1 MITFH
6 LSKPGA
12 KDRKEAKN
20 IFLYATGKTISIFGT
35 SIYNFAL
42 GLYVLKLTGS
52 AFSFAVTLILGIVP
66 MIIMNP
72 LAGVIAD
79 KFNKRTLVVSMDL
92 LSGLLL
98 VLVYLLSNLY
108 GLNLILIYS
117 TTLLLTVFTTFF
129 GVGVEAGKPN
139 MVSEK
144 RLMDINSVGKIID
157 SVSSILG
164 PMLGGF
170 VFAIF
175 DMETFI
181 LINGISFIF
190 SGLSMLFINF
200 KLFNH
205 ESDVDHSGEKIR
217 FVHDIKDGFRYLV
230 SKKSLMS
237 IFILLITVNFFLGFA
252 VTIPLPYFINTVLKL
267 GSKDFG
273 MIQGAFPLGMILGAV
288 LVKKVTEKISYSN
301 LLKGLRFSLA
311 IFMIISGMPVL
322 PHNLQINPSLYT
334 GFYSVVMFCF
344 GFLIAFIDIP
354 LAYFMQKEI
363 PDEYRGRVFSISIS
377 IGKTMLPV
385 AMIASGALLN
395 YIPVYLI
402 PIAGGILFLL
412 INLRSSNKVN
422 IEINSEKA
430 VRHPS

>member
-1 MITFH
+1 MDTFH
-6 LSKPGA
+6 LSTPRV

-35 SIYNFAL
+35 AIYSFAL

-52 AFSFAVTLILGIVP
+52 ALSFAVTLILGIVP
-66 MIIMNP
+66 MIIINP

-79 KFNKRTLVVSMDL
+79 KFNKRILVVSMDL
-92 LSGLLL
+92 LSGILL
-98 VLVYLLSNLY
+98 VLVYMLSNLY
-108 GLNLILIYS
+108 GLSLILIYA

-144 RLMDINSVGKIID
+144 MLMNINSVGKIID

-175 DMETFI
+175 DIETFI
-181 LINGISFIF
+181 LINGISFIL
-190 SGLSMLFINF
+190 SGLSMLFIDFN
-200 KLFNH
+200 LFNH
-205 ESDVDHSGEKIR
+205 QSIADHSGGKIQLIQ
-217 FVHDIKDGFRYLV
+217 DLKEGFQYLF

-237 IFILLITVNFFLGFA
+237 IFILLITINFFLGFA
-252 VTIPLPYFINTVLKL
+252 VTIPLPYFINTILQL
-267 GSKDFG
+267 GSKEFG
-273 MIQGAFPLGMILGAV
+273 IIQGAFPLGMILGAI
-288 LVKKVTEKISYSN
+288 LVKKATEKIAYST
-301 LLKGLRFSLA
+301 LLKALSFSLA
-311 IFMIISGMPVL
+311 IFMIISGMPVI
-322 PHNLQINPSLYT
+322 PNNLQINHALVT
-334 GFYSVVMFCF
+334 GFYSAVMFCF
-344 GFLIAFIDIP
+344 GFIIAFIDIP

-363 PDEYRGRVFSISIS
+363 PDEYRGRVLSISIS

-385 AMIASGALLN
+385 AMIASGTLLN
-395 YIPVYLI
+395 SIPAYIM

-412 INLRSSNKVN
+412 INLRSSNRIK
-422 IEINSEKA
+422 IEINAEKA
-430 VRHPS
+430 TS